1 MDKIDKIVAEN
12 QDVWKTRS
20 QFFTWMKGVIRKGWT
35 KHPVR
40 TKKLDAECV
49 MIENT
54 NPRSKKRYPFVKGN
68 KCEICGGIFKREF
81 IETDHILEETAKL
94 TEIEHIQECVEKLL
108 IVCAEDTRI
117 LCKDCHEIVSYSQ
130 KKGITFD
137 EAILEKKVIA
147 FGKLAIEDMKN
158 NLTNHPKYD
167 LIKADVESGKKLTK
181 KKCCELYRTA
191 LKGDVNG
198 SEEV

>member
-1 MDKIDKIVAEN
+1 MFLQGCCNHYPGCKLMDKIDKIVAEN

-137 EAILEKKVIA
+137 EAILVKKVVKIY
-147 FGKLAIEDMKN
+147 LIILQTHH
-158 NLTNHPKYD
+158 LTSLVD
-167 LIKADVESGKKLTK
+167 LVIKQLVEQIYL
-181 KKCCELYRTA
+181 EI
-191 LKGDVNG
+191 
-198 SEEV
+198 